1 MDFNNRPVFQFLPN
15 GRDRRIDN
23 RLISAGSGVSDN
35 AESDEMSIS
44 FNGCAGETWL
54 YEGSGEGDHRY
65 LEESGKT
72 ASYNHE
78 SQRSYFFGI
87 VNLN

>member
-1 MDFNNRPVFQFLPN
+1 
-15 GRDRRIDN
+15 
-23 RLISAGSGVSDN
+23 
-35 AESDEMSIS
+35 MSIS
-44 FNGCAGETWL
+44 FSGCAGETWL